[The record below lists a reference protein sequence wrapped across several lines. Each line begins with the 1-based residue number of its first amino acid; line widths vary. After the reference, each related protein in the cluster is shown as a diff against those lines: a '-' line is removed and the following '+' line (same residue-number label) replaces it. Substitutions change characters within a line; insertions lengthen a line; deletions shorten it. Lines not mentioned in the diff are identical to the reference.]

1 MIAGIYEH
9 KKGHFVGG
17 HAVKVVGWG
26 IESDI
31 KYWHV
36 ANSWGTDWG
45 EDGFFRISRGK
56 YNNGYFGVEMYAL
69 EPNMTNITND

>member
-9 KKGHFVGG
+9 KKGYYMGG

-26 IESDI
+26 IFNGT

-45 EDGFFRISRGK
+45 EDGFFRIKRGS
-56 YNNGYFGVEMYAL
+56 YYNGYFEDGMYSI
-69 EPNMTNITND
+69 EPNMTSIIQ